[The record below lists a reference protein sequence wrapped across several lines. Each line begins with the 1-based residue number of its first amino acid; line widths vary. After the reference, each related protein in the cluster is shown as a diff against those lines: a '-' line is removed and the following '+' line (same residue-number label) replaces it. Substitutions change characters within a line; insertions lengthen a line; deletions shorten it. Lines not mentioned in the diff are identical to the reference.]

1 MHMNTPH
8 PPMITWSTTNT
19 NTINQMPSV
28 TANVSM
34 PHQATPADVEQ
45 YLMKMEFERCWFGSQ
60 EYWKR
65 KGQDGYMTWEQAVT
79 YCLVKPWLE

>member
-1 MHMNTPH
+1 MHMNTPTT
-8 PPMITWSTTNT
+8 PIVTWSTTNT
-19 NTINQMPSV
+19 NTINQMPTV
-28 TANVSM
+28 TANVQM

-45 YLMKMEFERCWFGSQ
+45 YLLKMEFERNWFGSQ

-65 KGQDGYMTWEQAVT
+65 KGQEGYMTWEQAVT